1 MIGEI
6 IFLLLI
12 LGAVLVV
19 VLMTTVV
26 QVEQYESGVALRLG
40 KFHTMLNPGWNFVI
54 PLITKVFKVDLRI
67 QVLDV
72 PRQEV
77 ITKDNSPTMVDAVVY
92 YRVADAKKAV
102 LNVANYRAAI
112 VNMAQTTLRG
122 VVGDMELDEIF
133 SSRDKINAILRD
145 KLDVE
150 TDPWGVKVDNVE
162 IREVD
167 PSPNVKAAMEE
178 QTSAERE
185 RRAAILKADGE
196 KRSAILSAEGDKQSR
211 ILTAEGDKQSRILAA
226 EGVRQAKVLEAQGS
240 RSETILEKQ
249 GEAQGLRITAMGAS
263 ALDSKALT
271 VLSLDALK
279 NIGEGQ
285 STKFVLPFEI
295 TKLFEGAADYVGYS
309 RKAPDRQ
316 LSEVKDVEKAL
327 GNAEDILGTIP
338 TADEMQAELNAI
350 KEEADEA
357 LKQVVD
363 DGIKDQMTATEPP
376 KELKEPNE

>member
-1 MIGEI
+1 
-6 IFLLLI
+6 
-12 LGAVLVV
+12 
-19 VLMTTVV
+19 
-26 QVEQYESGVALRLG
+26 LG

-145 KLDVE
+145 KLDIE

-196 KRSAILSAEGDKQSR
+196 KRSAILSAEGEKQSR
-211 ILTAEGDKQSRILAA
+211 ILTAEGDKQSRILEA
-226 EGVRQAKVLEAQGS
+226 EGVRQSKVLEAQGQ
-240 RSETILEKQ
+240 RSQTILEKQ
-249 GEAQGLRITAMGAS
+249 GEAQGLKITAMGAS
-263 ALDSKALT
+263 TLDSKALT
-271 VLSLDALK
+271 VLSLESLK
-279 NIGEGQ
+279 DLGAGA
-285 STKFVLPFEI
+285 STKFVLPFEL

-316 LSEVKDVEKAL
+316 LSDLKDIEKAL
-327 GNAEDILGTIP
+327 GKSEDILGTIP
-338 TADEMQAELNAI
+338 TADEMQAELDAI

-357 LKQVVD
+357 LQQVVD
-363 DGIKDQMTATEPP
+363 EGIKDQMTASEPP
-376 KELKEPNE
+376 KELKEPEA

>member
-19 VLMTTVV
+19 VLMTTIV

-145 KLDVE
+145 KLDIE

-196 KRSAILSAEGDKQSR
+196 KRSAILSAEGDK
-211 ILTAEGDKQSRILAA
+211 
-226 EGVRQAKVLEAQGS
+226 
-240 RSETILEKQ
+240 
-249 GEAQGLRITAMGAS
+249 
-263 ALDSKALT
+263 
-271 VLSLDALK
+271 LSL
-279 NIGEGQ
+279 IH
-285 STKFVLPFEI
+285 I
-295 TKLFEGAADYVGYS
+295 
-309 RKAPDRQ
+309 
-316 LSEVKDVEKAL
+316 
-327 GNAEDILGTIP
+327 
-338 TADEMQAELNAI
+338 
-350 KEEADEA
+350 
-357 LKQVVD
+357 
-363 DGIKDQMTATEPP
+363 
-376 KELKEPNE
+376 

>member
-19 VLMTTVV
+19 VLMTTIV

-40 KFHTMLNPGWNFVI
+40 KFHTMLNSGWNFVI
-54 PLITKVFKVDLRI
+54 PLVTNVFKVDLRI

-102 LNVANYRAAI
+102 LNVANFRAAI

-145 KLDVE
+145 KLDIE

-196 KRSAILSAEGDKQSR
+196 KRSSILN
-211 ILTAEGDKQSRILAA
+211 AEGDKQSRILAA
-226 EGVRQAKVLEAQGS
+226 EGVRQAKVLEAQGQ
-240 RSETILEKQ
+240 RSQTILEKQ

-271 VLSLDALK
+271 VLSLESLK
-279 NIGEGQ
+279 EIGAGA
-285 STKFVLPFEI
+285 STKFILPFEL

-316 LSEVKDVEKAL
+316 LSEVKDIEKAL
-327 GNAEDILGTIP
+327 GKSEDILGTIP
-338 TADEMQAELNAI
+338 TADEMQAELDAI

-357 LKQVVD
+357 LQEIKA
-363 DGIKDQMTATEPP
+363 DGIKDKMSATQAP
-376 KELKEPNE
+376 KELVEPVD

>member
-1 MIGEI
+1 
-6 IFLLLI
+6 
-12 LGAVLVV
+12 
-19 VLMTTVV
+19 
-26 QVEQYESGVALRLG
+26 
-40 KFHTMLNPGWNFVI
+40 MLNPGWNFVI

-145 KLDVE
+145 KLDIE

>member
-1 MIGEI
+1 MLGEMLI
-6 IFLLLI
+6 LLLI
-12 LGAVLVV
+12 LGAVIIVI
-19 VLMTTVV
+19 LMTTIV
-26 QVEQYESGVALRLG
+26 QIEQYETGVALRLG
-40 KFHTMLNPGWNFVI
+40 KFYALLNPGWNFVV
-54 PLITKVFKVDLRI
+54 PLITQVFKVDLRI

-92 YRVADAKKAV
+92 YRVADGKKAV
-102 LNVANYRAAI
+102 LNVANYRSAI

-145 KLDVE
+145 KLDIE

-211 ILTAEGDKQSRILAA
+211 ILEA
-226 EGVRQAKVLEAQGS
+226 EGVRQAKVLEAQGE
-240 RSETILEKQ
+240 RTKTILEKQ
-249 GEAQGLRITAMGAS
+249 GQAQGLRITAMGAS
-263 ALDSKALT
+263 TLDSKALT
-271 VLSLDALK
+271 VLSLDSLK
-279 NIGEGQ
+279 ELGAGPA
-285 STKFVLPFEI
+285 TKFVIPFELS
-295 TKLFEGAADYVGYS
+295 KLLEGASDYVGYS
-309 RKAPDRQ
+309 RKAGDRQ
-316 LSEVKDVEKAL
+316 LSEIKDVEKAL
-327 GNAEDILGTIP
+327 GKADDILGTIP
-338 TADEMQAELNAI
+338 TAEEMAQEIDAI
-350 KEEADEA
+350 KEEVEEA
-357 LKQVVD
+357 AQAVAAE
-363 DGIKDQMTATEPP
+363 GIKDDYSGTEPP
-376 KELKEPNE
+376 RELQD

>member
-1 MIGEI
+1 
-6 IFLLLI
+6 
-12 LGAVLVV
+12 
-19 VLMTTVV
+19 
-26 QVEQYESGVALRLG
+26 
-40 KFHTMLNPGWNFVI
+40 MLNPGWNFVI

-145 KLDVE
+145 KLDIE

-196 KRSAILSAEGDKQSR
+196 KRSAILSAEGEKQSR
-211 ILTAEGDKQSRILAA
+211 ILTAEGDKQSRILEA
-226 EGVRQAKVLEAQGS
+226 EGVRQSKVLEAQGQ
-240 RSETILEKQ
+240 RSQTILEKQ
-249 GEAQGLRITAMGAS
+249 GEAQGLKITAMGAS
-263 ALDSKALT
+263 TLDSKALT
-271 VLSLDALK
+271 VLSLESLK
-279 NIGEGQ
+279 DLGAGA
-285 STKFVLPFEI
+285 STKFVLPFEL

-316 LSEVKDVEKAL
+316 LSDLKDIEKAL
-327 GNAEDILGTIP
+327 GKSEDILGTIP
-338 TADEMQAELNAI
+338 TADEMQAELDAI

-357 LKQVVD
+357 LQQVVD
-363 DGIKDQMTATEPP
+363 EGIKDQMTASEPP
-376 KELKEPNE
+376 KELKEPDA

>member
-1 MIGEI
+1 TI
-6 IFLLLI
+6 
-12 LGAVLVV
+12 
-19 VLMTTVV
+19 V

-145 KLDVE
+145 KLDIE

>member
-1 MIGEI
+1 MIGSLLV
-6 IFLLLI
+6 LLLI
-12 LGAVLVV
+12 LGAVIVV
-19 VLMTTVV
+19 ILMTTIV
-26 QVEQYESGVALRLG
+26 QVEQYEAGVALRLG
-40 KFHTMLNPGWNFVI
+40 KFHSMLNPGWNFVV
-54 PLITKVFKVDLRI
+54 PLITQVFKVDLRI

-92 YRVADAKKAV
+92 YRVADANKAV
-102 LNVANYRAAI
+102 LAVANYRAAI

-133 SSRDKINAILRD
+133 SSRDKINAILRE
-145 KLDVE
+145 KLDIE

-196 KRSAILSAEGDKQSR
+196 KRSSILNAEGDKQSR
-211 ILTAEGDKQSRILAA
+211 ILNAEGDKQSRILAA
-226 EGVRQAKVLEAQGS
+226 EGVRQAKVLEAQGQ
-240 RSETILEKQ
+240 RSQTILEKQ

-271 VLSLDALK
+271 VLSLESLK
-279 NIGEGQ
+279 EIGAGA
-285 STKFVLPFEI
+285 STKFVIPFEL

-316 LSEVKDVEKAL
+316 LSEVKDIENAL
-327 GNAEDILGTIP
+327 GKSEDILGTIP
-338 TADEMQAELNAI
+338 TAAEMQAELDAI
-350 KEEADEA
+350 KEDSEEA
-357 LKQVVD
+357 LNEIKA
-363 DGIKDQMTATEPP
+363 DGIKDKMTATEPP
-376 KELKEPNE
+376 KELDTPKA

>member
-1 MIGEI
+1 MIGSLLV
-6 IFLLLI
+6 LLLI
-12 LGAVLVV
+12 LGAVIVV
-19 VLMTTVV
+19 ILMTTIV
-26 QVEQYESGVALRLG
+26 QVEQYEAGVALRLG
-40 KFHTMLNPGWNFVI
+40 KFHSMLNPGWNFVI
-54 PLITKVFKVDLRI
+54 PLITQVFKVDLRI

-92 YRVADAKKAV
+92 YRVADANKAV
-102 LNVANYRAAI
+102 LAVANYRAAI

-133 SSRDKINAILRD
+133 SSRDKINSILRE

-196 KRSAILSAEGDKQSR
+196 KRSSILNAEGDKQSR
-211 ILTAEGDKQSRILAA
+211 ILNAEGDKQSRILAA
-226 EGVRQAKVLEAQGS
+226 EGIRQAKVLTAQGQ
-240 RSETILEKQ
+240 RSQTILEKQ

-271 VLSLDALK
+271 VLSLESLK
-279 NIGEGQ
+279 EIGAGA
-285 STKFVLPFEI
+285 STKFILPFEL
-295 TKLFEGAADYVGYS
+295 TKLFEGAADYVGYA
-309 RKAPDRQ
+309 RKVPDRQ
-316 LSEVKDVEKAL
+316 LSEVKDIEKAL
-327 GNAEDILGTIP
+327 GKSEDILGTIP
-338 TADEMQAELNAI
+338 TAAEMQAELDAI
-350 KEEADEA
+350 KEDSEEA
-357 LKQVVD
+357 LKEIKE
-363 DGIKDQMTATEPP
+363 DGIKDKMSSTEPP
-376 KELKEPNE
+376 KELKTPKT

>member
-1 MIGEI
+1 MVEWLM
-6 IFLLLI
+6 LLLI
-12 LGAVLVV
+12 LGAIVV
-19 VLMTTVV
+19 VILMTTIV
-26 QVEQYESGVALRLG
+26 QIEQYESGVALRLG
-40 KFHTMLNPGWNFVI
+40 KYHSMLNPGWNFVV
-54 PLITKVFKVDLRI
+54 PLITQVFKVDLRI

-92 YRVADAKKAV
+92 YKVADAKKAV
-102 LNVANYRAAI
+102 LAVANYRAAI

-145 KLDVE
+145 KLDIE

-226 EGVRQAKVLEAQGS
+226 EGVRQAKVLEAQGQ
-240 RSETILEKQ
+240 RSQTILEKQ

-271 VLSLDALK
+271 VLSLDSLK
-279 NIGEGQ
+279 EVGKGE
-285 STKFVLPFEI
+285 STKFVLPFEL
-295 TKLFEGAADYVGYS
+295 TKLFEGAAD
-309 RKAPDRQ
+309 
-316 LSEVKDVEKAL
+316 LSL
-327 GNAEDILGTIP
+327 IHI
-338 TADEMQAELNAI
+338 
-350 KEEADEA
+350 
-357 LKQVVD
+357 
-363 DGIKDQMTATEPP
+363 
-376 KELKEPNE
+376 